1 VRQVGVRPY
10 QPAARFKPISRLPA
24 CLPAMK
30 TFVRDTLLRQRA
42 RLHEL
47 DALLA
52 APDVVDNLA
61 RFRNLSREHAE
72 AGAVVDVF
80 NRYLLRESDHTASHD
95 MLKDPEMAEMAQEEI
110 DASATDMAALDAE
123 LQQLLLP
130 KDPDDERNAFVEIR
144 AGTGGDESALFA
156 GDLAR
161 MITRYAEN
169 QRWTV
174 EVVSESPGELGGYK
188 ELVLRVV
195 GAGAY
200 GRLRF
205 ESGGHRVQR
214 VPATETQG
222 RIHTSAATIA
232 VMPEPDETQAVQL
245 NPSELRIDTYRAS
258 GAGGQHINKTD
269 SAVRVTHLPTGITAE
284 CQDGRSQHSNKAKAL
299 QVLTARLQE
308 KDRSERA
315 AKEAATRKGLI
326 GSGDRSDR
334 IRTYNF
340 PQGRLTD
347 HRINLTLYK
356 LLQVMEGD
364 LGDVIHA
371 LQVARGVELMAE
383 LESRT

>member
-1 VRQVGVRPY
+1 M
-10 QPAARFKPISRLPA
+10 KP
-24 CLPAMK
+24 
-30 TFVRDTLLRQRA
+30 FVRDTLLRQRA

-47 DALLA
+47 DALLS
-52 APDVVDNLA
+52 APDVVDNLE
-61 RFRNLSREHAE
+61 RFKTLSREHAD
-72 AGAVVDVF
+72 ASTVVEVF
-80 NRYLLRESDHTASHD
+80 NRYLQREADLAAANEMLADAD
-95 MLKDPEMAEMAQEEI
+95 MADMAREEI
-110 DASATDMAALDAE
+110 DTAQADMDRLDTE

-130 KDPDDERNAFVEIR
+130 RDPDDERNAFVEIR

-161 MITRYAEN
+161 LYTRYAEK
-169 QRWTV
+169 QGWQV
-174 EVVSESPGELGGYK
+174 ETVSESPSELGGYK
-188 ELVLRVV
+188 EVVLRVA
-195 GAGAY
+195 GPGAY

-222 RIHTSAATIA
+222 RIHTSAATVA
-232 VMPEPDETQAVQL
+232 VMPEPDETEAVKL

-340 PQGRLTD
+340 PQGRTTD

-356 LLQVMEGD
+356 VLQVMEGD
-364 LGDVIHA
+364 LDEMVHA
-371 LQVARGVELMAE
+371 LQVARGTELLAE
-383 LESRT
+383 LEQRNGV

>member
-1 VRQVGVRPY
+1 M
-10 QPAARFKPISRLPA
+10 KP
-24 CLPAMK
+24 
-30 TFVRDTLLRQRA
+30 FVRDTLLRQRA

-47 DALLA
+47 DALLS
-52 APDVVDNLA
+52 APDVVDDME
-61 RFRNLSREHAE
+61 RFRALSREHAD
-72 AGAVVDVF
+72 ASNVVEVF
-80 NRYLLRESDHTASHD
+80 NRYLQREADLDSARD
-95 MLKDPEMAEMAQEEI
+95 MLNDADMAEMAQEEI
-110 DASATDMAALDAE
+110 HHAEADLDRLDGE

-161 MITRYAEN
+161 LYTRYAER
-169 QRWTV
+169 QRWLV
-174 EVVSESPGELGGYK
+174 EIVSESPSELGGYK
-188 ELVLRVV
+188 EVVLRIA
-195 GAGAY
+195 GSGAY

-222 RIHTSAATIA
+222 RIHTSAATVA

-245 NPSELRIDTYRAS
+245 NPGELRIDTFRAS

-308 KDRSERA
+308 KERSERA
-315 AKEAATRKGLI
+315 AAEAATRKGLI

-364 LGDVIHA
+364 LDDVIHA
-371 LQVARGVELMAE
+371 LQVARGTELLAE
-383 LESRT
+383 LEQRNGT

>member
-1 VRQVGVRPY
+1 M
-10 QPAARFKPISRLPA
+10 KP
-24 CLPAMK
+24 
-30 TFVRDTLLRQRA
+30 FVRDTLMRQRV

-47 DALLA
+47 DALLSA
-52 APDVVDNLA
+52 SDVVDDMD
-61 RFRNLSREHAE
+61 RFRQLSREHADAALIVE
-72 AGAVVDVF
+72 VF
-80 NRYLLRESDHTASHD
+80 NRYLQREADQAAAHD
-95 MLKDPEMAEMAQEEI
+95 LLQDPDMADMAEEEIQNAKAEMAQ
-110 DASATDMAALDAE
+110 LDAQ

-130 KDPDDERNAFVEIR
+130 KDPDDERNAFMEIR

-161 MITRYAEN
+161 LYTRYAER
-169 QRWTV
+169 QGWQV
-174 EVVSESPGELGGYK
+174 EVVSESPSELGGYK
-188 ELVLRVV
+188 EVVLRMA
-195 GAGAY
+195 GHGAY
-200 GRLRF
+200 GKLRF

-222 RIHTSAATIA
+222 RIHTSAATVA
-232 VMPEPDETQAVQL
+232 VMPEPDETEAIKL
-245 NPSELRIDTYRAS
+245 NPAELRIDTYRAS

-315 AKEAATRKGLI
+315 ATEAATRKGLI

-356 LLQVMEGD
+356 LLMVMEGD
-364 LGDVIHA
+364 LDDTIHA
-371 LQVARGVELMAE
+371 LQVARGAELLAE
-383 LESRT
+383 LEQRNSL

>member
-1 VRQVGVRPY
+1 MNP
-10 QPAARFKPISRLPA
+10 
-24 CLPAMK
+24 
-30 TFVRDTLLRQRA
+30 FVRDPLLRQRA

-47 DALLA
+47 DALLS
-52 APDVVDNLA
+52 APDVVDNME
-61 RFRNLSREHAE
+61 RFKTLSREHAD
-72 AGAVVDVF
+72 ASTVVEVF
-80 NRYLLRESDHTASHD
+80 NRYLQREADLTAANEMLGEAD
-95 MLKDPEMAEMAQEEI
+95 MADMAREEI
-110 DASATDMAALDAE
+110 DTAQADMAQLDAD

-130 KDPDDERNAFVEIR
+130 KDPDDERNAFVEVR

-161 MITRYAEN
+161 LYTRYAEK
-169 QRWTV
+169 QGWQV
-174 EVVSESPGELGGYK
+174 EAVSESPSELGGYK
-188 ELVLRVV
+188 EVVLRIS
-195 GAGAY
+195 GPGAY

-222 RIHTSAATIA
+222 RIHTSAATVA
-232 VMPEPDETQAVQL
+232 VMPEPDETEAVKL

-308 KDRSERA
+308 KDRS
-315 AKEAATRKGLI
+315 
-326 GSGDRSDR
+326 DR

-340 PQGRLTD
+340 PQGRITD

-356 LLQVMEGD
+356 VLQVMEGD
-364 LGDVIHA
+364 LDEMVHA
-371 LQVARGVELMAE
+371 LQVARGTELLAE
-383 LESRT
+383 LEQRNGT

>member
-1 VRQVGVRPY
+1 M
-10 QPAARFKPISRLPA
+10 KP
-24 CLPAMK
+24 
-30 TFVRDTLLRQRA
+30 FVRDTLLRQRA

-47 DALLA
+47 DALLS
-52 APDVVDNLA
+52 APDVVDNME
-61 RFRNLSREHAE
+61 RFKTLSREHAD
-72 AGAVVDVF
+72 ASTVVEVF
-80 NRYLLRESDHTASHD
+80 NRYLQREADLASANEMLVDAD
-95 MLKDPEMAEMAQEEI
+95 MADMAREEI
-110 DASATDMAALDAE
+110 DAAQADMAQLDTD

-161 MITRYAEN
+161 LYTRYAER
-169 QRWTV
+169 QGWQV
-174 EVVSESPGELGGYK
+174 EAVSESPSELGGYK
-188 ELVLRVV
+188 EVVLRVS
-195 GAGAY
+195 GPGAY

-222 RIHTSAATIA
+222 RIHTSAATVA
-232 VMPEPDETQAVQL
+232 VMPEPDETEAVKL

-340 PQGRLTD
+340 PQGRITD

-356 LLQVMEGD
+356 VLQVMEGD
-364 LGDVIHA
+364 LDEMVHA
-371 LQVARGVELMAE
+371 LQVARGTELLAE
-383 LESRT
+383 LEQRNGG